1 MVKFFF
7 YGNFANIELIKK
19 INNNFEIYDAYIV
32 VKHYNKENNILEI
45 SDNNIENNTLLYG
58 KIVIFSI
65 KLENIIEK
73 INNITM
79 NLLKVLN
86 VDKELFYGE
95 QSSKE
100 NTMNLSNGVKTIYA
114 SKIKGGVYK
123 TFIIY

>member
-1 MVKFFF
+1 
-7 YGNFANIELIKK
+7 
-19 INNNFEIYDAYIV
+19 
-32 VKHYNKENNILEI
+32 
-45 SDNNIENNTLLYG
+45 
-58 KIVIFSI
+58 
-65 KLENIIEK
+65 
-73 INNITM
+73 M

-100 NTMNLSNGVKTIYA
+100 NTINLSNGVKTIYA